1 MKRILVVL
9 LGLVLLASVV
19 AFAAGEVVVPRVY
32 NVLLFDNASEADAAK
47 LAIIFDQAVMFDASN
62 IIVFGGGE
70 ATAIAI
76 VETYAY
82 ITVIVAK
89 GGTLQL
95 VLPPEYAGA
104 VVAQAFWFD

>member
-9 LGLVLLASVV
+9 LGLVLLAGV
-19 AFAAGEVVVPRVY
+19 AAAAVETVTPRAY
-32 NVLLFDNASEADAAK
+32 NVLLFDNATGADAAK
-47 LAIIFDQAVMFDASN
+47 LAIIFDVSVEFDASN

-70 ATAIAI
+70 PKMIAI
-76 VETYAY
+76 TDTYAY
-82 ITVIVAK
+82 IVVDVVQ

-104 VVAQAFWFD
+104 TVTAAFWFD